1 MVFLFLTLCF
11 IFFARMTDVCL
22 GTIRILF
29 LTRGK
34 RFHAALL
41 GFFEVSINITA
52 LSQVVGNLDS
62 PWKLLVYALGF
73 SCGNIV
79 GGFLE
84 EKLAVGYTMVE
95 LVPKDHTPELIAA
108 LRNENF
114 GVTVLEGKGRTG
126 PRHLLTIILRRRD
139 LPRLRAVI
147 DQIEPDVFYTEL
159 DARLIRGGYFRGMDK
174 K

>member
-1 MVFLFLTLCF
+1 MLLSLCF
-11 IFFARMTDVCL
+11 VFFARMIDVSL
-22 GTIRILF
+22 GSIRILF

-34 RFHAALL
+34 RFHAASL
-41 GFFEVSINITA
+41 GFFEVMIYTTA

-62 PWKLLVYALGF
+62 PWKLLFYALGF

-84 EKLAVGYTMVE
+84 EKLAVGYTLVE
-95 LVPKDHTPELIAA
+95 LVPKTHAPELVTT

-126 PRHLLTIILRRRD
+126 PRQILTIILRRKD

-159 DARLIRGGYFRGMDK
+159 DARLTRGGYFRGMDK